1 LSTFIEKELDS
12 GKADAHGGGG
22 PFVCIFSMEEILLEV
37 GFGDF
42 IRSFSEELCNH
53 AHGAG
58 ISFLGAL
65 AHAGK
70 LKGLHGLGVVILGH
84 GDSPFVVDVKDQRAN
99 GRRVTIK
106 RTESLQTGWI

>member
-1 LSTFIEKELDS
+1 LADELSVGNIGDILPVAFEHVYEKELDS

-65 AHAGK
+65 AHAGE
-70 LKGLHGLGVVILGH
+70 LKGFHGLGVVILGH
-84 GDSPFVVDVKDQRAN
+84 DNSPFVDD
-99 GRRVTIK
+99 
-106 RTESLQTGWI
+106 